1 MGKSAA
7 FSTTPASNP
16 TTGITTIELS
26 VPSLKSV
33 ANLER
38 SGYVNKGFQDDASQP
53 ERSNSF
59 ASVESGSLEDNSSAT
74 YDTRL

>member
-7 FSTTPASNP
+7 FSTTPASNH

-33 ANLER
+33 ANLEL
-38 SGYVNKGFQDDASQP
+38 SGYVNKVSGQEKFTISQ
-53 ERSNSF
+53 F
-59 ASVESGSLEDNSSAT
+59 TSVEGADE
-74 YDTRL
+74 

>member
-38 SGYVNKGFQDDASQP
+38 SGYVNK
-53 ERSNSF
+53 
-59 ASVESGSLEDNSSAT
+59 VSG
-74 YDTRL
+74 